1 MRSTNFGPTVA
12 SKSGSERP
20 LRFCSQECAQM
31 YTMTPEPHMKVFP
44 PQRQQSDTMNVPHSH
59 KEYLRLYTHG
69 LLETECFMASM
80 SICEGD
86 GSSTFPVGR
95 FYVMFCQQTE
105 SSQCHLEFF
114 ITDDLQAAETI
125 RYANQLDTLFEEE
138 EETDIKGAVMSIIS
152 GVFSRSHCSTLQEF
166 LDFLPFSDFFA
177 KLSDSLA
184 GTLLLPSS
192 PSVLPSSGMRDQS
205 DLSSEGSEPSTATEK
220 IVPTT
225 AAVTGEPADQVGS
238 SMKTSNP
245 ATESVQIEQQLRQL
259 LEGALA
265 QTLGPEFAGDGPCVS
280 SQNNKCTSNMLEVES
295 MHPISQATST
305 EIQDAPALPQ
315 VHHQQQQPPQV
326 SQAQYG
332 TEISLE
338 QSERSKEQ
346 NRKESVN
353 TNTADVSKSSDVEDS
368 IELSKS
374 EDESP
379 CLVS

>member
-1 MRSTNFGPTVA
+1 
-12 SKSGSERP
+12 
-20 LRFCSQECAQM
+20 M

-44 PQRQQSDTMNVPHSH
+44 PERQQSDTMNVPYGH

-105 SSQCHLEFF
+105 RSQCHLEFF

-138 EETDIKGAVMSIIS
+138 EETDIKGAVLSIIS
-152 GVFSRSHCSTLQEF
+152 GVFSRSHCSTFQEF

-192 PSVLPSSGMRDQS
+192 PSVLPSSGMRNQQEVS
-205 DLSSEGSEPSTATEK
+205 DLSSGGSEPSTATEK
-220 IVPTT
+220 IVSTT

-245 ATESVQIEQQLRQL
+245 ATESVLIEQQLRQL

-265 QTLGPEFAGDGPCVS
+265 QTPEPEFAGDGPCVS

-305 EIQDAPALPQ
+305 EDAPAIPQ
-315 VHHQQQQPPQV
+315 VHHHQQQPPQV

-332 TEISLE
+332 TEISVE

-346 NRKESVN
+346 NRKDSVN

-368 IELSKS
+368 IELPKS